1 MSDECKNDAAK
12 FSFGVERLQTLQ
24 RAATRNG
31 RAHAELIDPWLGQ
44 RFERRNPLLLIN
56 SQLRRIKMKKKTLSN
71 GQRCLSPRTLT
82 MSVTSIFA

>member
-24 RAATRNG
+24 RAVTRTG
-31 RAHAELIDPWLGQ
+31 RGHAELIDPRLGQ

-56 SQLRRIKMKKKTLSN
+56 SQLRIKNEKKNS
-71 GQRCLSPRTLT
+71 
-82 MSVTSIFA
+82 F